1 MIRMFPRPILQKL
14 HGSVLYHAAREG
26 HCDVIRYFMSNEETK
41 RLFDRKGKEDGDVL
55 LPIEAAVKHGHMEAV
70 KELLRLGPRIKYKDS
85 ERDTL
90 LHIAA
95 RAGHAE

>member
-1 MIRMFPRPILQKL
+1 MIRYL
-14 HGSVLYHAAREG
+14 
-26 HCDVIRYFMSNEETK
+26 MSKEETK
-41 RLFDRKGKEDGDVL
+41 KLFERKGKEEDGKFL
-55 LPIEAAVKHGHMEAV
+55 LPIEATVKHGHLGAM
-70 KELLRLGPRIKYKDS
+70 KELLQLGPKIKYKDS